1 MKNLLEDLFG
11 SGKVVSLPPNADV
24 AAKGIANAAEPAAW
38 KGIPNE
44 EIIGNRKFGLAGHN
58 VSTVVVVPPEGSEF
72 GSESLNFAWGT
83 ADGVTRSD
91 ADVRT
96 PTAMDVE
103 TRTSNRPYD
112 NRLEERGY
120 LAFNYAFDPN
130 TGGTESTTRIL
141 PFFETPQISESR
153 MANYVN
159 SKIYLR
165 NDMAR
170 LYTYTKPR
178 KIILNFHM
186 TVPHVAE
193 YFRGNWEWL
202 KKKSA
207 SEGFTPVT
215 DVGEKEIE
223 AYLDAIVA
231 WDVSQQKSVDDIP
244 QPASVSGIAGETK
257 MGEIKINDFN
267 EYMYKAA
274 TFPTK
279 KMHQV
284 MDFLHYAVNH
294 IRSSVINS
302 GGERISGPPI
312 VMLKHGSLYNNIP
325 CIVKQYKI
333 SVQENAGYETRT
345 LFPNRVKI
353 NMTLEEM
360 RGMHGNLH
368 TDNSVVAGD
377 LPGWA
382 SVHSLGHIDPVRNS

>member
-11 SGKVVSLPPNADV
+11 TGKVVSLPPNADV
-24 AAKGIANAAEPAAW
+24 AAKGIANAAEPAGW
-38 KGIPNE
+38 KGTPNDE
-44 EIIGNRKFGLAGHN
+44 LTKPAEPGG
-58 VSTVVVVPPEGSEF
+58 STL
-72 GSESLNFAWGT
+72 ESQGDNALNFMWGT
-83 ADGVTRSD
+83 KDGQTRSD
-91 ADVRT
+91 ADVRSVQS
-96 PTAMDVE
+96 MDPDS
-103 TRTSNRPYD
+103 RKSNRPYD
-112 NRLEERGY
+112 NHLEERGY
-120 LAFNYAFDPN
+120 LAFNYAFDPA
-130 TGGTESTTRIL
+130 GGTEHTTRIL

-165 NDMAR
+165 NDLAR

-186 TVPHVAE
+186 TVPHCAE
-193 YFRGNWEWL
+193 YFRGNWDWL
-202 KKKSA
+202 EKKGDSL
-207 SEGFTPVT
+207 GGTTT
-215 DVGEKEIE
+215 DIGKKQIE
-223 AYLDAIVA
+223 EYLNAIVA
-231 WDVSQQKSVDDIP
+231 WDVSQQKSVDAIP
-244 QPASVSGIAGETK
+244 QQSMAQERDPFS
-257 MGEIKINDFN
+257 GEILSSPAGNNSEQFN
-267 EYMYKAA
+267 NYMHKAA
-274 TFPTK
+274 HIPSK

-294 IRSSVINS
+294 IRSSVVNS

-312 VMLKHGSLYNNIP
+312 VMLKHGSLYNNVP

-345 LFPNRVKI
+345 LFPNRIKI

-368 TDNSVVAGD
+368 TDSSVVAGD

-382 SVHSLGHIDPVRNS
+382 SILTLGHSDPVRDI